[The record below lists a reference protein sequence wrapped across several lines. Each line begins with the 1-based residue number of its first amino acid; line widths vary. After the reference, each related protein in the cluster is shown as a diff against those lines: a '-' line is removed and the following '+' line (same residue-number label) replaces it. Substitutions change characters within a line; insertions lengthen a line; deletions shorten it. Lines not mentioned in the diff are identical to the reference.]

1 MPKQTKQPS
10 AKFTHQQIK
19 EKVEEVKVHQQ
30 QKRLA
35 KEKANE
41 FAESS
46 RKLEADLSKQTVEN
60 DKLREFIK
68 QLEMQIA
75 SE

>member
-1 MPKQTKQPS
+1 M
-10 AKFTHQQIK
+10 
-19 EKVEEVKVHQQ
+19 KVHQKH
-30 QKRLA
+30 KRLA

-60 DKLREFIK
+60 DKLRDFIK
-68 QLEMQIA
+68 QLEM
-75 SE
+75 